1 MTPNGD
7 VLVKEL
13 NFEVLSYLWKMLL
26 LFSWREQR
34 FAVLKMYPA
43 IVFEAFDIV
52 LTSLSYTQSDLA
64 VANRGVVYFRV
75 RSPRYPPVLDIL
87 LPVAWASDGRD
98 QRHIVS
104 HPKDAGNVG

>member
-1 MTPNGD
+1 M
-7 VLVKEL
+7 E
-13 NFEVLSYLWKMLL
+13 M
-26 LFSWREQR
+26 SWSENSTLRYCLTYGKCCCYFHGGNNV
-34 FAVLKMYPA
+34 FALLKMYPA

-75 RSPRYPPVLDIL
+75 RSPHYPPVLDIL